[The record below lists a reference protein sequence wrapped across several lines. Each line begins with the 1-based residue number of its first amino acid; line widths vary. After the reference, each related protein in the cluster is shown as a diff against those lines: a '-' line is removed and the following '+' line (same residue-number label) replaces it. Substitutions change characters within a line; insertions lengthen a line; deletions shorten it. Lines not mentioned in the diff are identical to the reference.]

1 MRVSDGMVQE
11 LGQRAIANAR
21 ARNAAA
27 TSIASSG
34 MRVQKPSDDPVAFA
48 IGRRDTAR
56 EQVAVASARTSEYA
70 MSVSIGA
77 DQALAEAGDA
87 LARARELAV
96 QMASGTYTANERT
109 FAASAAREL
118 RLEVLNAANREVDG
132 TYIFGGYR
140 DGAPPFDATTGAY
153 SGDGLVKQVEVA
165 PFLRLPV
172 SVSGA
177 TTFGA
182 GTGTDVLATL
192 EALATAL
199 DANDPTTVQ
208 SLLADIDASAQQ
220 INGARVDLGGQIR
233 GFDVTLAT
241 AELVQDRSAA
251 SRAQQIEADPY
262 RAYSDLVNA
271 ERALQAAVGV
281 AARLPFPGLA
291 TGGR

>member
-1 MRVSDGMVQE
+1 MVQE

>member
-1 MRVSDGMVQE
+1 VRVSDGMVND
-11 LGQRAIANAR
+11 LGQRSIASAR
-21 ARNAAA
+21 ARSAAA

-48 IGRRDTAR
+48 LGRRDTAR
-56 EQVAVASARTSEYA
+56 EQVAIASARTSEYA

-96 QMASGTYTANERT
+96 QMANGTYTANERT

-132 TYIFGGYR
+132 TYVFGGYR
-140 DGAPPFDATTGAY
+140 DGAPPFDATTGVY

-165 PFLRLPV
+165 PFLRLPL

-182 GTGTDVLATL
+182 GTGTDVFATL

-199 DANDPTTVQ
+199 DANDPVAVRATI
-208 SLLADIDASAQQ
+208 SAIDASAQQ
-220 INGARVDLGGQIR
+220 INGSRVDLGGQIR
-233 GFDVTLAT
+233 GFDVTKAT
-241 AELVQDRSAA
+241 AELVQERSAA
-251 SRAQQIEADPY
+251 SRAQQIEADPF
-262 RAYSDLVNA
+262 RAYSDLLNA
-271 ERALQAAVGV
+271 ERALQGAVSV
-281 AARLPFPGLA
+281 VSRLPFPGLV
-291 TGGR
+291 GGR

>member
-1 MRVSDGMVQE
+1 MVQD
-11 LGQRAIANAR
+11 LGQRAMSSAR
-21 ARNAAA
+21 ARSALA
-27 TSIASSG
+27 TSIAASG

-48 IGRRDTAR
+48 LGRRDTAR
-56 EQVAVASARTSEYA
+56 EQVAIASERTSDYA

-96 QMASGTYTANERT
+96 QMSNGTYTANERT

-118 RLEVLNAANREVDG
+118 RLEVINAANREVDG
-132 TYIFGGYR
+132 TYVFGGYR
-140 DGAPPFDATTGAY
+140 DGAPPFDPTTGAY
-153 SGDGLVKQVEVA
+153 TGDGLVKQVEVA

-199 DANDPTTVQ
+199 DTNDPAAVQ
-208 SLLADIDASAQQ
+208 ALLPDIDTSAQQ

-233 GFDVTLAT
+233 GFEVTKST
-241 AELVQDRSAA
+241 AGLVQERSAA
-251 SRAQQIEADPY
+251 SRAQQIEADPF
-262 RAYSDLVNA
+262 RAYSDLLNA
-271 ERALQAAVGV
+271 ERALQGAVSV
-281 AARLPFPGLA
+281 VARLPFPGLV
-291 TGGR
+291 GGR

>member
-1 MRVSDGMVQE
+1 MRVSDGMVQD
-11 LGQRAIANAR
+11 LGQRAMSSAR
-21 ARNAAA
+21 ARSALA
-27 TSIASSG
+27 TSIAASG

-48 IGRRDTAR
+48 LGRRDTAR
-56 EQVAVASARTSEYA
+56 EQVAIASERTSDYA

-96 QMASGTYTANERT
+96 QMSNGTYTANERT

-118 RLEVLNAANREVDG
+118 RLEVINAANREVDG
-132 TYIFGGYR
+132 TYVFGGYR
-140 DGAPPFDATTGAY
+140 DGAPPFDPTTGAY
-153 SGDGLVKQVEVA
+153 TGDGLVKQVEVA

-199 DANDPTTVQ
+199 DTNDPAAVQ
-208 SLLADIDASAQQ
+208 ALLPDIDTSAQQ

-233 GFDVTLAT
+233 GFEVTKST
-241 AELVQDRSAA
+241 AGLVQERSAA
-251 SRAQQIEADPY
+251 SRAQQIEADPF
-262 RAYSDLVNA
+262 RAYSDLLNA
-271 ERALQAAVGV
+271 ERALQGAVSV
-281 AARLPFPGLA
+281 VARLPFPGLV
-291 TGGR
+291 GGR

>member
-1 MRVSDGMVQE
+1 MVQD

-48 IGRRDTAR
+48 LGRRDTAR

-96 QMASGTYTANERT
+96 QMANGTYTANERT

-132 TYIFGGYR
+132 TYVFGGYR

-199 DANDPTTVQ
+199 DANDPAAVQ
-208 SLLADIDASAQQ
+208 SLLSAIDTSAQQ

-241 AELVQDRSAA
+241 AELVKDRSAA

>member
-1 MRVSDGMVQE
+1 MVQD

-21 ARNAAA
+21 ARNATA

-132 TYIFGGYR
+132 TYVFGGYR

-199 DANDPTTVQ
+199 DANDPTAVQ
-208 SLLADIDASAQQ
+208 ALLPDIDTSAQQ

-241 AELVQDRSAA
+241 AELVKDRSAA
-251 SRAQQIEADPY
+251 SRAQQLEADPY
-262 RAYSDLVNA
+262 RAYSDLVEA

-281 AARLPFPGLA
+281 ASRLPFPGLVG
-291 TGGR
+291 GGR